1 VKTRTSRFRTW
12 TKGLRPRTKWSG
24 ALVVLVLLLVAARA
38 YAPIAVQR
46 YVNRV
51 LDRAEGY
58 HGRIGDVDLNLYRGA
73 YQIENV
79 EILKSDGRVP
89 VPLLRSPLVDLSV
102 EWRAL
107 FEGSVVGEMWL
118 EDAELNFVSG
128 PRSQRQSGV
137 ETDWRD
143 VVRDLFPVKINR
155 VTVRNGSIHWR
166 NFASDPPFDVFLRDV
181 DLVARNLTN
190 SADLRE
196 ERVASLDF
204 TATPMNA
211 GRVEIQASIDPYA
224 DLPTFNLDGKVSG
237 VALEHFNRLFRAYAG
252 VDVER
257 GRLRLFTELESK
269 EGSFHGYVKPFFEDV
284 DVLGAEEVTKQNFF
298 YSLWE
303 AIVGTT
309 AEALEDQ
316 DEDRVATRIP
326 ISGRV
331 DSPDIG
337 FFRTLGNVLR
347 NAFVDAF
354 IPELDNSVGK
364 KG

>member
-1 VKTRTSRFRTW
+1 
-12 TKGLRPRTKWSG
+12 LLL
-24 ALVVLVLLLVAARA
+24 ALLLVAARA
-38 YAPIAVQR
+38 WAPIALQR

-58 HGRIGDVDLNLYRGA
+58 HGKIGDVDLNLLRGA
-73 YQIENV
+73 YEIEDV
-79 EILKSDGRVP
+79 EILKSEGRVP
-89 VPLLRSPLVDLSV
+89 VPLLRTPLVDLSI

-107 FEGSVVGEMWL
+107 FEGSLVGELWL
-118 EDAELNFVSG
+118 EEAELNFVSG
-128 PRSQRQSGV
+128 RASQRQSGV
-137 ETDWRD
+137 EADWRD

-181 DLVARNLTN
+181 ELVARNLTN
-190 SADLRE
+190 SADLPE

-204 TATPMNA
+204 TATPMSA
-211 GRVEIQASIDPYA
+211 GRVEARVSIDPFA
-224 DLPTFNLDGKVSG
+224 ELPTFDLDGEVSG
-237 VALEHFNRLFRAYAG
+237 VALEHFNRLFRAYVG
-252 VDVER
+252 IDVER
-257 GRLRLFTELESK
+257 GRLRLFTELESD
-269 EGSFHGYVKPFFEDV
+269 EGRFQGYVKPFFEDV
-284 DVLGAEEVTKQNFF
+284 DVLATDELDEQGFF
-298 YSLWE
+298 ASLWE
-303 AIVGTT
+303 AIVGST

-347 NAFVDAF
+347 NAFLDAF
-354 IPELDNSVGK
+354 VPALEHSVGEEQ
-364 KG
+364 G

>member
-1 VKTRTSRFRTW
+1 
-12 TKGLRPRTKWSG
+12 
-24 ALVVLVLLLVAARA
+24 VVLALLLVGARA

-51 LDRAEGY
+51 LDRTEGY

-107 FEGSVVGEMWL
+107 FEGSLVGEMWL
-118 EDAELNFVSG
+118 EEPELNFVSG
-128 PRSQRQSGV
+128 PRASQRQSGV
-137 ETDWRD
+137 EADWRD

-155 VTVRNGSIHWR
+155 VSVRNGSIHWR
-166 NFASDPPFDVFLRDV
+166 SFASDPPFDVYLRDV

-190 SADLRE
+190 SADLPE
-196 ERVASLDF
+196 QRVASLDF
-204 TATPMNA
+204 SATPMNA
-211 GRVEIQASIDPYA
+211 GRMKVRASIDPYA
-224 DLPTFNLDGKVSG
+224 DLPTFNLDGKVSD
-237 VALEHFNRLFRAYAG
+237 VDLEQFNRLFRAYAG
-252 VDVER
+252 VDVQR
-257 GRLRLFTELESK
+257 GRMRLFAELES
-269 EGSFHGYVKPFFEDV
+269 EGGRFHGYVKPFFEDV
-284 DVLGAEEVTKQNFF
+284 DVLGIDELDEQNLFA
-298 YSLWE
+298 SLWE
-303 AIVGTT
+303 AIVGTA

-331 DSPDIG
+331 ESPDIG

-347 NAFVDAF
+347 NAFLDAF
-354 IPELDNSVGK
+354 VPELENSVGD